1 MDGNSSPLAVE
12 GLDPRIQELIRER
25 GWTSLTPI
33 QEKALPAILE
43 GANTLIMAPTGEGK
57 TEAALLPVLSE
68 IVRTG
73 AEPVALLYITPMKAL
88 INDLYKRI
96 EWWAARLGL
105 RVARKHGDTSAAER
119 NRRLR
124 EIPHILIT
132 TPESLE
138 IDLDWAPRFRVHY
151 RNLRWV
157 IVDEVHELLA
167 SKRGAQFAIQLERL
181 REFVGRDFQVI
192 GLSATVGDPDWT
204 LTVLAGSS
212 RRRKRIIDSGT
223 RKQPDVKVVYAGE
236 ASTDP
241 WLNAAKTVV
250 EEIEKPSL
258 VFVNSRYVAERMK
271 TALEELGVDDVFVH
285 HSSVAA
291 KIREEAEEKLRRG
304 ELSAVVCTKTLE
316 VGIDVGKIRK
326 VIQVK
331 SPGRVASLLQRIGR
345 SGHKIGEVPRGTIV
359 TTDYLD
365 FVESLAV
372 GKLAREGFVEKVA
385 IRRIPLDV
393 IARQIQGMLLAS
405 PGLDADTIYNII
417 SRHPAVNLSREEYEN
432 LLDYMVE
439 LGTIRRN
446 NGELKLGPTFYKI
459 WRFRGDK
466 GPKVW
471 WSRDF
476 SEFFSTISE
485 RDSFMVKHGDNLI
498 GYIDSIFVYRHLRPG
513 DTIRLA
519 GRAWLVKRIDENLGK
534 IEVEPTT
541 SPAEVPLWRGEGPR
555 RDPVVAAE
563 IASILYTGDL
573 GGVRVSPEDYR
584 IIEEWREEYR
594 KRGIPL
600 PGENRI
606 IYERYRDEHVFTVL
620 LGSGASEALALAVTH
635 EAVRK
640 VGLNVFYRSMHAGFS
655 VFVGS
660 EDPFEILSSIDP
672 DELEEIILAALE
684 RSPYLYQVIREI
696 QVSFGKIGT
705 VDFDDDYI
713 IVDEARRQVIEEY
726 LDIERAAEFLRRF
739 QAGKIEVKAPL
750 GGGLTPIAREILSAP
765 AIRPW
770 MQDLALRIARLLEGS
785 ALTVLELADILELAE
800 KTVES
805 KIKEMRKPEYGEN
818 RVVGFVD
825 VDEDEWRWTLV
836 RTLAEVA
843 TSEEFAPSFEPY
855 RIREPLKLYVRV
867 APGHRPR
874 EIIVTPELVLR
885 NYERIASALP
895 PEIYRVK
902 IASAYSENR
911 RDDFS
916 VVHYHVPAHTLRYL
930 ILNAARYLESKYEFF

>member
-1 MDGNSSPLAVE
+1 MDGGSRPLAVK
-12 GLDPRIQELIRER
+12 GLDERILSLVRDR
-25 GWTSLTPI
+25 GWTSLTPV
-33 QEKALPAILE
+33 QEKALPAILG

-73 AEPVALLYITPMKAL
+73 AEPVAVLYITPMKAL

-96 EWWAARLGL
+96 EWWAGRLGL

-138 IDLDWAPRFRVHY
+138 IDLDWAPKFRVHY

-167 SKRGAQFAIQLERL
+167 SKRGAQFALQLERL

-204 LTVLAGSS
+204 LTVLSGSS
-212 RRRKRIIDSGT
+212 KRPRKIVDSGT
-223 RKQPDVKVVYAGE
+223 RKMPDVKVVYSGSD
-236 ASTDP
+236 ASDP
-241 WLNAAKTVV
+241 WINAAKTVV

-271 TALEELGVDDVFVH
+271 TALEELGVSDVFVH

-345 SGHKIGEVPRGTIV
+345 SGHRIGEVPRGSIV

-365 FVESLAV
+365 FVESLAIA
-372 GKLAREGFVEKVA
+372 KLAREGFVEKIA
-385 IRRIPLDV
+385 FRRIPLDV
-393 IARQIQGMLLAS
+393 VARQIQGMLLAQ
-405 PGLDADTIYNII
+405 PGLDEETIYRVL
-417 SRHPAVNLSREEYEN
+417 SRHPAVRLSREEYEE
-432 LLDYMVE
+432 LLSYME
-439 LGTIRRN
+439 SLGTIRRED
-446 NGELKLGPTFYKI
+446 GKLRLGPTFYKI

-485 RDSFMVKHGDNLI
+485 RDSFMVKHGENLV

-519 GRAWLVKRIDENLGK
+519 GRSWLVKRIDENLGK
-534 IEVEPTT
+534 VEVEPTT

-555 RDPVVAAE
+555 RDPRVAAE
-563 IASILYTGDL
+563 MASILYTGDL
-573 GGVRVSPEDYR
+573 GGVRVSEEDYG
-584 IIEEWREEYR
+584 IIEQWREEYR

-600 PGENRI
+600 PGEDRI

-620 LGSGASEALALAVTH
+620 LGSGATEALALAITH
-635 EAVRK
+635 EAVKK

-655 VFVGS
+655 VYTPGV
-660 EDPFEILSSIDP
+660 DPFEILSGIDP
-672 DELEEIILAALE
+672 DELEDIVLAALE
-684 RSPYLYQVIREI
+684 RSPYLYQVVREI
-696 QVSFGKIGT
+696 QVSFGRIGSI
-705 VDFDDDYI
+705 DFEEDYL
-713 IVDEARRQVIEEY
+713 IVDEARRQVMEEY
-726 LDIERAAEFLRRF
+726 LDIENAADFLRRL
-739 QAGKIEVKAPL
+739 QQGRIEVKAPL

-770 MQDLALRIARLLEGS
+770 MQDLTLRIARLLEGS

-800 KTVES
+800 KTIES
-805 KIKEMRKPEYGEN
+805 KIKEMRKPEYGDN

-836 RTLAEVA
+836 RTLEEVA
-843 TSEEFAPSFEPY
+843 TSEEFSPSFQPY
-855 RIREPLKLYVRV
+855 RVREPLKLYVRV

-874 EIIVTPELVLR
+874 EFIVTPELVLR
-885 NYERIASALP
+885 NYGRITAALP
-895 PEIYRVK
+895 PEIYSVK
-902 IASAYSENR
+902 ITSAYSENR
-911 RDDFS
+911 RDEFS
-916 VVHYHVPAHTLRYL
+916 VVHYHVPSHALRYL